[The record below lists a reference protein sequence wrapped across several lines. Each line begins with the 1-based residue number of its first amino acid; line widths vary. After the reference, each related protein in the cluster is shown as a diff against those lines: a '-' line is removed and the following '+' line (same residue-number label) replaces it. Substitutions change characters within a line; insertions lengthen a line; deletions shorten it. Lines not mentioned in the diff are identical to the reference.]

1 MSKLFLSWG
10 KVSGFFYYFPLLF
23 HKCSIFTT
31 SKMNRQLLRQIVCW
45 DVSRKSW
52 ANSFLSLHGQ
62 GFRILFYYFPLLF
75 HKCSI
80 FTTSKMD
87 RQLSQQKVRQRI
99 SVFPENWHF
108 HSHFVLK
115 TTKTPVFVFV
125 TEILWGNFLF
135 NNWQSF
141 FDFVKLLCYSAS
153 RGGWIHLYNLFCPSP
168 FRLILIL

>member
-1 MSKLFLSWG
+1 MEDIWLKRIYVLVLWG
-10 KVSGFFYYFPLLF
+10 KLGMKWEMVPHYVTQAS
-23 HKCSIFTT
+23 
-31 SKMNRQLLRQIVCW
+31 W

-135 NNWQSF
+135 NNWHSF

-168 FRLILIL
+168 FRLLIL